1 MRILIVQTSF
11 LGDVVL
17 STPVF
22 AAIRKH
28 FPDAHV
34 TVMVRPESAAI
45 LAGHPAIDEVLVDDK
60 HGATHGWGTW
70 RTIRQLREHRF
81 DLVVSLHKSFRTAWL
96 LAAAR
101 IPRRIGFREST
112 GWFLFHRTTRRDK
125 SKHEVER
132 NLAILRCL
140 DLEPRDHVAPPY
152 VVCTTATRADFR
164 AMLSAR
170 GVEPGRVLIGI
181 APGSAWATKRWTL
194 EGYAAL
200 LRDVQAK
207 LDAVPLLLGAK
218 ADMEYARAVQR
229 AAGDIGINLVGQTTL
244 PELVAA
250 IDQCAVLVTNDS
262 APLHIAVARDTP
274 VVAIFG
280 PTTPSM
286 GFGPFTQRATVVE
299 KDLSC
304 RPCSRH
310 GGATCPIATHACM
323 KDIGADEV
331 LAALQRHLDA
341 DARRASAQ

>member
-34 TVMVRPESAAI
+34 AVMVRPESAGI
-45 LAGHPAIDEVLVDDK
+45 LADHPAVDEVLVDDK

-70 RTIRQLREHRF
+70 RTVRQLRERRF
-81 DLVVSLHKSFRTAWL
+81 DLVVSLHKSFRTAWM

-101 IPRRIGFREST
+101 IPRRLGFRESA
-112 GWFLFHRTTRRDK
+112 GWFLFQRTTRRDK

-140 DLEPRDHVAPPY
+140 DLDPRDSVTQPY
-152 VVCTTATRADFR
+152 VACSPVSIERFHALLAEHGIE
-164 AMLSAR
+164 R
-170 GVEPGRVLIGI
+170 GRMLIGV

-200 LRDVQAK
+200 LRDVQEQLA
-207 LDAVPLLLGAK
+207 AVPLLLGAK
-218 ADMEYARAVQR
+218 GDMEYAAAVQH
-229 AAGDIGINLVGQTTL
+229 AAGGLAINLVGATNL
-244 PELVAA
+244 PQLVAA
-250 IDQCAVLVTNDS
+250 IDQCAVLVSNDS

-280 PTTPSM
+280 PTTPRM

-299 KDLSC
+299 KELSC

-310 GGATCPIATHACM
+310 GGATCPIGTHACM
-323 KDIGADEV
+323 KDIGPDEV
-331 LAALQRHLDA
+331 LVALQRHVGA
-341 DARRASAQ
+341 DAQRASAL